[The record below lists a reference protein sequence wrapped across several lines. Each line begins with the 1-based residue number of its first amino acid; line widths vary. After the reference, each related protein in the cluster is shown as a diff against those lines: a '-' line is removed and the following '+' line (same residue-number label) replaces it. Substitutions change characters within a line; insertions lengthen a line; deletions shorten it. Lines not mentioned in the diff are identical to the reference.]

1 MSLSKPASQPSR
13 IISPH
18 WHVLTNAPDAPA
30 THWKQ
35 YALPLQ
41 HPRTVDAGTPVDV
54 EFTCIPDDP
63 GFCQHAGVRSR
74 RGRALGASRQARV
87 DVLTR
92 QSHER

>member
-63 GFCQHAGVRSR
+63 GFCQHAWSIRVADAQWEHHDT
-74 RGRALGASRQARV
+74 RG
-87 DVLTR
+87 LTY
-92 QSHER
+92 